1 MHHSE
6 DNALIDLLPV
16 KIKDLNSK
24 MKVYDQTYYFTV
36 ACNLRRTKS
45 VKAREMFVAP
55 KKNAKA
61 AVGFNID
68 IDTDVNFNTYIK
80 KEDEDN

>member
-1 MHHSE
+1 
-6 DNALIDLLPV
+6 
-16 KIKDLNSK
+16 
-24 MKVYDQTYYFTV
+24 
-36 ACNLRRTKS
+36 
-45 VKAREMFVAP
+45 MFVAP